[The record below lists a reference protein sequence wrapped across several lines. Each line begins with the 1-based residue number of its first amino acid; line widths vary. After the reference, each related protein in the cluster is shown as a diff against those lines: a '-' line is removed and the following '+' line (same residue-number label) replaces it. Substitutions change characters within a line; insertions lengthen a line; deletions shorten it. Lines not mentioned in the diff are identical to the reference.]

1 MVTGVEIGIIVTA
14 NYTFLN
20 YLVLALGFLL
30 LDDRFLVRFLP
41 KGWATAVRKN
51 LERPAEAAP
60 KGDENGGSAML
71 SWVARGKAFA
81 RAGQIWI
88 SGLLMAWVFYASA
101 ALLLRGLLRT
111 MPVPS
116 GPVVALEPFRIANAY
131 GLFG

>member
-60 KGDENGGSAML
+60 KGDENGGRAKL
-71 SWVARGKAFA
+71 SWGARRGGFA
-81 RAGQIWI
+81 RAGTVLNRAHLQG
-88 SGLLMAWVFYASA
+88 SGFFPNPPL
-101 ALLLRGLLRT
+101 
-111 MPVPS
+111 PVPTLPPAVS
-116 GPVVALEPFRIANAY
+116 PPS
-131 GLFG
+131 